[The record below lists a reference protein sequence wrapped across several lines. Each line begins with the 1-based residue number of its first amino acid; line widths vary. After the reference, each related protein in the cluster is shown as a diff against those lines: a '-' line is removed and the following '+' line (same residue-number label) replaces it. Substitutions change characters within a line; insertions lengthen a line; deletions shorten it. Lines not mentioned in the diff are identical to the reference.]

1 MLTITLAVSIV
12 KAQKNMPIHSGD
24 DNVADEAGAPLE
36 TPKGAAGDS
45 AGRGEA
51 ASSSKGA
58 DSVQPALEEQCDR
71 VARECNLSKR
81 EVDVLKLLARGYSS
95 ARIQAELYI
104 APGTVNYHT
113 RNIYSKLG
121 VHSKQALIDLVGRF

>member
-1 MLTITLAVSIV
+1 
-12 KAQKNMPIHSGD
+12 MPIHSGG
-24 DNVADEAGAPLE
+24 DNVADETDASFE

-45 AGRGEA
+45 AGCGEA
-51 ASSSKGA
+51 ASSSERA

-95 ARIQAELYI
+95 ARIQSELYI